1 MTDFDTLI
9 KTAVEKGATDIH
21 ISSSIPPR
29 MRVNE
34 ELLPMRIG
42 EPLDFALI
50 TSQIQG
56 CLDEVLRRKV
66 ERSLA
71 NFEDVDFSF
80 TIPSVTRVRANM
92 YTSTSG
98 RNIALRLI
106 PLRRMTCDQ
115 IGIPDPVCQITD
127 KASGLFIVTG
137 PNGAGKTSTL
147 AALIDRM
154 NETRNIHILTLEDP
168 VEYVFE
174 SKKAL
179 INQREIGTHSPDFA
193 HALRSSVRENP
204 DVLILGEMRDL
215 DATRAALELAETG
228 HLVFAT
234 LHTRTSI
241 STVDRLISLF
251 PADEQPLVRNMI
263 AGSLLGVLAQ
273 VLMARNGGGLVP
285 AFELL
290 LSTPAVRN
298 LIREQRLAQ
307 IETVIQTSSNIGMI
321 KLEDYMMKLVER
333 GIVSPREALSKTF
346 DRNALLERMKSD
358 PRFASL
364 ASGR

>member
-263 AGSLLGVLAQ
+263 AGA
-273 VLMARNGGGLVP
+273 P
-285 AFELL
+285 AWGFNQAAYF
-290 LSTPAVRN
+290 SDFW
-298 LIREQRLAQ
+298 
-307 IETVIQTSSNIGMI
+307 
-321 KLEDYMMKLVER
+321 LEDGDGVRYERGSASGLTALGDAYLVE
-333 GIVSPREALSKTF
+333 SPWFADPGELTLHIAGARWLDRELTAVTVDLAAQ
-346 DRNALLERMKSD
+346 NLQLLNSGEEVPD
-358 PRFASL
+358 PN
-364 ASGR
+364 